1 MPLYDIKI
9 IFMKLFIFYNLHI
22 LKQVIKM
29 ASDNKIQ
36 EYLDGLEQ
44 EKIMIETHFAN
55 MERILN
61 DNPKLDQQKAFALLS
76 NFNTLNIQYE
86 QLCNDMIAFIK
97 IFKDNDEQEIRL
109 YKTEELIELLE
120 KAVNQF

>member
-1 MPLYDIKI
+1 
-9 IFMKLFIFYNLHI
+9 
-22 LKQVIKM
+22 M

-36 EYLDGLEQ
+36 EYLDSLEQ

-55 MERILN
+55 IERILK

-76 NFNTLNIQYE
+76 NFNTLNIQYD
-86 QLCNDMIAFIK
+86 QLCNDMITFIK
-97 IFKDNDEQEIRL
+97 IFKDDDEQEIRL

-120 KAVNQF
+120 NAVNQV